1 MKESDA
7 RPGSVV
13 LAFITVYLV
22 WGSTYFFI
30 RHALNGFPPLML
42 GAFRFITAG
51 LIMMIWTIFKKEKL
65 FQAKAMKAAAISGFF
80 ILFIGNGVVIYAEQY
95 VGSAWVAIIIS
106 AAPIWFVLF
115 DKFHWKENFRSRSM
129 LAGLVMGIMGMTL
142 LFSENISVRKGNA
155 DQHNTLEFVLLIFAS
170 MSWVI
175 GSLYG
180 KYSRPVFPVVISTT
194 WQMFFAGVYFLT
206 GTFFNHEFSSFHL
219 NQVSINAWLSIWY
232 LIIFG
237 SILAYS
243 CYIWLMQVRPP
254 AQVSTYA
261 YVNPIVAVLLGVFL
275 AGEHISLVQISGLV
289 VILVSVLLINLN
301 KYLHRSHS

>member
-1 MKESDA
+1 MNESDA

-30 RHALNGFPPLML
+30 RNALNGFPPLIL

-51 LIMMIWTIFKKEKL
+51 LIMMIWAIFKKEKI

-95 VGSAWVAIIIS
+95 VSSAWAAIIIS

-155 DQHNTLEFVLLIFAS
+155 GQHNTLEFVLLIFAS

-180 KYSRPVFPVVISTT
+180 KYSRPAFPAVISTT

-219 NQVSINAWLSIWY
+219 NQVSINAWISIWY

-261 YVNPIVAVLLGVFL
+261 YVNPVVAVLLGVFL
-275 AGEHISLVQISGLV
+275 ADEHISLVQMSGLV

-301 KYLHRSHS
+301 RYMHRSNS